1 MQENAKE
8 KGMPLMTF
16 KKALIGLL
24 IPLAVMLPM
33 VLSGVDLLLA
43 YFSAAFF
50 LIIYGL
56 ILGFKWDGLSKDMI
70 KGGAGMLEAAI
81 IIALV
86 GGLIGVWI
94 ISGTVPAMIYYG
106 LKIIS
111 PKLFVPL
118 SFLICIITSLAT
130 GSSWGTAGTVGVAL
144 FGIASGM
151 GIPLPLTVG
160 ALISGSILGDKLSPL
175 SDTTLLAS
183 ASTNTNIFDHVVSML
198 YTTVPLAIL
207 SLILY
212 AILGFKYGS
221 AALDTAQISILI
233 NGLSESF
240 HLGVITLL
248 PVVLVL
254 VLSFKRLP
262 PMAVFGITIVASMVL
277 AVFYQGAEWKDV
289 FSVTVNGFSSS
300 TGIEG
305 LDNLLS
311 RGGILSM
318 MSITMLSILAGS
330 LAGLMDH
337 MSILKIFIGHASR
350 GVHSPAGMVTLTT
363 CICTG
368 MSIAACDQY
377 LILTLPGIAFRP
389 SYDKM
394 NIHSSVLSRT
404 MEDTGTVF
412 GSINPWHFTST
423 FFVGTFGV
431 PVLSYAPFAFFPLL
445 SPLMAILNAWLGIG
459 LFRCSDTIKYRPFWK
474 RPKDNKT
481 TSTGVQ
487 VKT

>member
-198 YTTVPLAIL
+198 YTTVPLADPIFDF
-207 SLILY
+207 ICY
-212 AILGFKYGS
+212 
-221 AALDTAQISILI
+221 
-233 NGLSESF
+233 
-240 HLGVITLL
+240 
-248 PVVLVL
+248 
-254 VLSFKRLP
+254 
-262 PMAVFGITIVASMVL
+262 FGIQIR
-277 AVFYQGAEWKDV
+277 QR
-289 FSVTVNGFSSS
+289 
-300 TGIEG
+300 GIG
-305 LDNLLS
+305 YCS
-311 RGGILSM
+311 
-318 MSITMLSILAGS
+318 
-330 LAGLMDH
+330 
-337 MSILKIFIGHASR
+337 
-350 GVHSPAGMVTLTT
+350 
-363 CICTG
+363 
-368 MSIAACDQY
+368 DQY
-377 LILTLPGIAFRP
+377 SDQWTVRVISLGRDYITSCSSGISSLFQKTSSNGCVWNHNCCQYGARRVLPRCR
-389 SYDKM
+389 
-394 NIHSSVLSRT
+394 VERC
-404 MEDTGTVF
+404 
-412 GSINPWHFTST
+412 
-423 FFVGTFGV
+423 FF
-431 PVLSYAPFAFFPLL
+431 
-445 SPLMAILNAWLGIG
+445 
-459 LFRCSDTIKYRPFWK
+459 CDC
-474 RPKDNKT
+474 
-481 TSTGVQ
+481 
-487 VKT
+487 